1 MITKDNIKNIR
12 WFGHSGFLIQEKPI
26 IYIDPYDLAFPDIGD
41 LILITQNH
49 AQKCAPED
57 VKWLR
62 KGSTI
67 IVASEDCAGIFE
79 GDVRLAKAGDVIHAK
94 SATIEVLP
102 ISDEVDSNGK
112 GRMGVGYNIIF
123 PNGLR
128 IYHTGC
134 GAKLSAVSQGITD
147 ILFLPVGRSM
157 ALNAQKAAEVANR
170 IKPEVVIPFDWETSS
185 RDTHEIQIFKELC
198 EVPIES
204 LKPKR

>member
-12 WFGHSGFLIQEKPI
+12 WFGHSGFLIQDKPI
-26 IYIDPYDLAFPDIGD
+26 IYIDPYNLAFPDIGD

-49 AQKCAPED
+49 PQKCVPDD

-67 IVASEDCAGIFE
+67 IVASEDCSGIFD
-79 GDVRLAKAGDVIHAK
+79 GDIRLVKAGDVVHAK
-94 SATIEVLP
+94 SAIIEVLP
-102 ISDEVDSNGK
+102 ISEQIDPGGSGK
-112 GRMGVGYNIIF
+112 MGIGFNITF

-128 IYHTGC
+128 VYHTGC
-134 GAKLSAVSQGITD
+134 GAKLSAVTQGMTD
-147 ILFLPVGRSM
+147 ILIIPIGKNL
-157 ALNAQKAAEVANR
+157 ALNAATAVEVANR

-185 RDTHEIQIFKELC
+185 RDTPEIQEFKNLC
-198 EVPIES
+198 EITVEN